1 MIQIIGNRLNQW
13 DVGRLV
19 QVTGEASHV
28 HFANQGD
35 SKAVIID
42 VEEGK
47 AKIPDYLLQTGK
59 TLLAYAVLNGVTLES
74 YTFAVRKRERPE
86 NYVYEEDQRNFIYTL
101 ITNAENATAAAS
113 AAAESANKATENAR
127 QASAGATAATL
138 SANTAANNATAAADS
153 ANRAATQAAH
163 TAKSLM
169 VVGEAKGEVIA
180 LNDAI
185 DQFLVGCRIFGKT
198 TQDGTPTPDA
208 PVELVSVGDVG
219 SISVTVAEKN
229 LWNGKFENIAFGSS
243 EETGP
248 VVTILSYP
256 KYKSI
261 VVPVIPGGKYSFSR
275 GNAIWS
281 GLYIAFTHD
290 YPTLHTKLIFEDGNT
305 TTYLSPY
312 NKGTALEIPGI
323 TVPDDC
329 YYMVVYLTNN
339 SDTYDVTN
347 TWYQVEAGETVTGC
361 EPHNGQTITIST
373 PNGLPGI
380 PVTTGGNYTD
390 ASGQQWICD
399 EIDLARGVYVQRL
412 IQRTISDFSSA
423 NSVAPKNGHTEGYI
437 SFGVLVREDPGG
449 LCDKF
454 PYAPAGSFP
463 RFGLGGSIIYFTIEG
478 EYTKEEWIDQ
488 LTAISPTFVAALRT
502 PIETT
507 LSEEE
512 LAAYATLHT
521 YRGNTTVSN
530 DAGAWMDL
538 EYVMD
543 AKKYI
548 DSLVSAP
555 IPRLAT
561 ITLSSASWTGSN
573 SLYSQVVTIPGI
585 TKYSKVDLLPS
596 VEQLAIFHNKDV
608 AFTTENVGGV
618 VTVYAIGDKP
628 LLDYT
633 MQVQITEVIA

>member
-1 MIQIIGNRLNQW
+1 MIQIIGNRLSQW

-19 QVTGEASHV
+19 EVTGEASHV

-86 NYVYEEDQRNFIYTL
+86 NYVYEEDQRNYIYAL
-101 ITNAENATAAAS
+101 VQDAENAIAEAS
-113 AAAESANKATENAR
+113 AAADSANKATENAR
-127 QASAGATAATL
+127 QAAYGATTATMNASAAAT
-138 SANTAANNATAAADS
+138 NATMAADS
-153 ANRAATQAAH
+153 ANKAATNAAH

-169 VVGEAKGEVIA
+169 VVGEAEGEVIA
-180 LNDAI
+180 LDDAI

-208 PVELVSVGDVG
+208 PVEMVSVGDVG

-243 EETGP
+243 VETGP
-248 VVTILSYP
+248 IVTILSYP

-329 YYMVVYLTNN
+329 YYMVVYLTND

-347 TWYQVEAGETVTGC
+347 TWYQVEAGETVTGF

-373 PNGLPGI
+373 PSGLPGI
-380 PVTTGGNYTD
+380 PVTSGGNYTD
-390 ASGQQWICD
+390 ANGQQWVCN
-399 EIDLARGVYVQRL
+399 EIDFWRGKL
-412 IQRTISDFSSA
+412 IVRIFSETITGTLQFIETPDWAGRFVSNNCLSVFSKTGRDNALSNFA
-423 NSVAPKNGHTEGYI
+423 KYEPWGYGYNGESFAINSRSMYYNPETEMTADEVTAMFADMIASGRPP
-437 SFGVLVREDPGG
+437 V
-449 LCDKF
+449 
-454 PYAPAGSFP
+454 
-463 RFGLGGSIIYFTIEG
+463 IIG
-478 EYTKEEWIDQ
+478 Q
-488 LTAISPTFVAALRT
+488 LKD
-502 PIETT
+502 PIEVDLT
-507 LSEEE
+507 EEE

-521 YRGNTTVSN
+521 YRRNTTVSN

-548 DSLVSAP
+548 DSLFISGGGTI
-555 IPRLAT
+555 IPAT
-561 ITLSSASWTGSN
+561 
-573 SLYSQVVTIPGI
+573 
-585 TKYSKVDLLPS
+585 
-596 VEQLAIFHNKDV
+596 VE
-608 AFTTENVGGV
+608 
-618 VTVYAIGDKP
+618 
-628 LLDYT
+628 
-633 MQVQITEVIA
+633 